1 MIIISLIDNLAL
13 LVALSV
19 VSGFIGQRR
28 YLDQYESLLQGFLF
42 GSAAV
47 IGMLVPLTLA
57 PGLIFDGRSVVI
69 SLCGLFF
76 GPVALVVAGGMAVT
90 LRIVQGGSGAVMGVL
105 VILSSGLLG
114 ILFRTRYIHQDG
126 EVSTRQLLGFGL
138 LVHLVMLAL
147 TSTLPAGMILDT
159 LKRIGL
165 PVILTY
171 PLATVL
177 IGKILSDRVA
187 RGRFLEALE
196 ESRQRFQGLVETL
209 YDWVWEVDPKGHYT
223 YVSPRVKGILG
234 YEPEDIVGKTPFEL
248 MPAEEAQRVTGIFG
262 PLTLQQKPVI
272 ALENICI
279 HKDGHPVVLETSGLP
294 FYDAHGNFK
303 GYRGTDCDITER
315 KLAEEALHRLNR
327 ELRAI
332 SKCNQ
337 TMLRAVDEQTLLND
351 ICRIICDEAGYRLA
365 WVGYA
370 EHDDAKTVRPV
381 AWAGL
386 DSGYIAN
393 ANITWADTERG
404 RGPTGKAIRSGR
416 ISYVQDFTTDP
427 QMAPWRESAL
437 QHGYRS
443 SIALPLKD
451 KGAHTF
457 GVVNIYSTE
466 PNAIT
471 ADEIRLLEELS
482 GDLAFG
488 IMVLRDRTE
497 RKRVANIMQTRLRL
511 LEFASSHSMDELL
524 TATLD
529 EIEALTGSTIGFYH
543 FVESDQKTLSLQNW
557 STNTLK
563 NMCTAEGKGS
573 HYDIAQA
580 GVWADCVNERRP
592 VIHNDYASLP
602 HRKGMPDGHAPI
614 IREVVV
620 PIFRGNQIKA
630 IIGVGNKS
638 ANYDESDIEIVSQ
651 LGDLSWDITEC
662 KRGEEEKAKL
672 EEQYR
677 QAQKM
682 ESVGRLAG
690 GVAHDLNNLLT
701 PILGFGGLLL
711 DDFSPDDPHRE
722 SVQQI
727 VKAAEKSRDL
737 VRQLMAFGR
746 KQVLEFR
753 PLDLNAVVTEFEK
766 LLRHTLHEDIALKV
780 ILALSIPAVLGDIG
794 QLEQVVMNLAVN
806 AQDAMPEGGRLTIET
821 SVADLDAA
829 YVAAHQGVVPGR
841 YVLLVI
847 SDTGIGMDAETQERI
862 FEPFFTTKEK
872 GKGTGLGLAT
882 VYGIVKQHDGNIWV
896 YSELGKGTTFKI
908 YLPAVETAAEP
919 VERAQVTPLED
930 LRGTETI
937 LLAEDAAVVRSLAQ
951 GILEQQGYRVLLA
964 ENGRA
969 ALSILAGYD
978 GPVQLLLSDVVMPE
992 MNGRE
997 LFASISKDHPGMKVL
1012 YMSGYTENVIAHR
1025 GVLEAG
1031 VQFIQK
1037 PFTIHA
1043 LAAKVRYTLDD
1054 GEHEPQ

>member
-1 MIIISLIDNLAL
+1 MIFVSLIYNLAL

-28 YLDQYESLLQGFLF
+28 YLDRYESLLQGFLF

-90 LRIVQGGSGAVMGVL
+90 LRIVQDGPGAVMGVL

-114 ILFRTRYIHQDG
+114 IFFRARYIHQDG

-147 TSTLPAGMILDT
+147 TSTLPAGMRLDT

-177 IGKILSDRVA
+177 IGKILSDHAA

-248 MPAEEAQRVTGIFG
+248 MPAEEAQRLTGIFG

-303 GYRGTDCDITER
+303 GYRGTDRDITER
-315 KLAEEALHRLNR
+315 RLAEEALHRLNR

-337 TMLRAVDEQTLLND
+337 TLLRAVDEQTLLND
-351 ICRIICDEAGYRLA
+351 ICRIICDEAGYCLA

-370 EHDDAKTVRPV
+370 EHDDARTVRPV

-404 RGPTGKAIRSGR
+404 QGPTGKAIRSGR
-416 ISYVQDFTTDP
+416 IFYAQDFTTDP

-451 KGAHTF
+451 EGAHTF

-488 IMVLRDRTE
+488 IMVLRDRTA
-497 RKRVANIMQTRLRL
+497 RKQA
-511 LEFASSHSMDELL
+511 
-524 TATLD
+524 
-529 EIEALTGSTIGFYH
+529 EA
-543 FVESDQKTLSLQNW
+543 
-557 STNTLK
+557 
-563 NMCTAEGKGS
+563 
-573 HYDIAQA
+573 
-580 GVWADCVNERRP
+580 
-592 VIHNDYASLP
+592 
-602 HRKGMPDGHAPI
+602 
-614 IREVVV
+614 
-620 PIFRGNQIKA
+620 
-630 IIGVGNKS
+630 
-638 ANYDESDIEIVSQ
+638 
-651 LGDLSWDITEC
+651 
-662 KRGEEEKAKL
+662 EKAKL

-677 QAQKM
+677 QSQKM

-701 PILGFGGLLL
+701 PILGFGELLL
-711 DDFSPDDPHRE
+711 DDFRSDDPHRE

-727 VKAAEKSRDL
+727 VRAAEKSRDL

-746 KQVLEFR
+746 KQVLEFK
-753 PLDLNAVVTEFEK
+753 PLDLNTMVKEFDK
-766 LLRHTLHEDIALKV
+766 LLRHTLHEDIALQV
-780 ILALSIPAVLGDIG
+780 VPGSSIPTVLGDIG
-794 QLEQVVMNLAVN
+794 QLEQVIMNLAVN
-806 AQDAMPEGGRLTIET
+806 AQDAMPAGGRLTIET
-821 SVADLDAA
+821 SAVDLDAVYA
-829 YVAAHQGVVPGR
+829 AAHSGVTPGR
-841 YVLLVI
+841 YVLLAI
-847 SDTGIGMDAETQERI
+847 SDTGSGMDPEIQEHI

-882 VYGIVKQHDGNIWV
+882 VYGIVKQHGGNIWV
-896 YSELGKGTTFKI
+896 YSEPGKGTTFKI

-919 VERAQVTPLED
+919 VETAHVAPAED

-937 LLAEDAAVVRSLAQ
+937 LLAEDDAVVRRLAQ
-951 GILEQQGYRVLLA
+951 GVLEQQGYTILPA
-964 ENGRA
+964 DNGRA
-969 ALSILAGYD
+969 ALSVLASHD
-978 GPVQLLLSDVVMPE
+978 GSVQLLLSDVVMPE

-997 LFASISKDHPGMKVL
+997 LFASISKDHPAMKVL
-1012 YMSGYTENVIAHR
+1012 YMSGYTENVIARR
-1025 GVLEAG
+1025 GVLEEG

-1037 PFTIHA
+1037 PFTVHA
-1043 LAAKVRYTLDD
+1043 LAAKVRETLDD
-1054 GEHEPQ
+1054 GQHKPQ